1 MNARTRPLHTGK
13 HSWVAE
19 ANHADCDF
27 PLDNLPFGLF
37 CERDGDDL
45 AVGLA
50 IGDRVLDLVQAGKLG
65 LIADHGELQQCVAER
80 SLNPLFGLGNEAAA
94 RLRAQAI
101 GLLAEGAAQRRAVE
115 PCLRPLAGIRLA
127 VPFNVGDY
135 TDFLASY
142 HHAFNVGSLY
152 RPDNPVLPNF
162 TSMPIAYHGRASS
175 VVTSG
180 EPVFR
185 PQGLFKASHGDTQP
199 MFGHT
204 RKLDY
209 ELEFGVFIGKGN
221 ARGAAIGVDEAQ
233 SHIAGVCLLN
243 DWSARDV
250 QAWETQPLGPFL
262 GKNFCTTIS
271 PWVVTMEALAPYR
284 AALGR
289 DPDAPPA
296 FGYLSSSAD
305 AANGAFEIHAQVRLL
320 TAAMAR
326 EGLPPAVISQ
336 SLLSRD
342 SYWTFAQMIA
352 HHTVNGCNLRTGDLL
367 GTGTLSGPTPGTE
380 GSLLELTRGGKQPL
394 VLPNGEQRVFLED
407 GDELRLS
414 AYCQREQGPRIGFG
428 ECAGRIVQGT

>member
-1 MNARTRPLHTGK
+1 MNAQARPLHTGK
-13 HSWVAE
+13 HSWVVE
-19 ANHADCDF
+19 ANYLDCDF
-27 PLDNLPFGLF
+27 PLDNLPLGLF
-37 CERDGDDL
+37 RDEDGADY
-45 AVGLA
+45 AIGVA
-50 IGDRVLDLVQAGKLG
+50 IGDQVLDLGQASRQG
-65 LIADHGELQQCVAER
+65 LIVDHGALQQCVAEK
-80 SLNPLFGLGNEAAA
+80 SLNALFAQGNEAAA

-101 GLLAEGAAQRRAVE
+101 GLLEEGAVQRRAVE
-115 PCLRPLAGIRLA
+115 PCLRSLTGISLS
-127 VPFNVGDY
+127 VPFAVGDY

-162 TSMPIAYHGRASS
+162 TSMPIAYHGRAST

-185 PQGLFKASHGDTQP
+185 PEGLFKASYDDALPT
-199 MFGHT
+199 FGHT

-209 ELEFGVFIGKGN
+209 EMEFGVFISKGN

-233 SHIAGVCLLN
+233 THIAGVCLLN
-243 DWSARDV
+243 DWSARDI

-284 AALGR
+284 IALGR
-289 DPDAPPA
+289 DSAAPPA
-296 FGYLSSSAD
+296 FGYLSSPAD

-326 EGLPPAVISQ
+326 EGLPSVVISQ
-336 SLLSRD
+336 SMLNRD

-428 ECAGRIVQGT
+428 ECAGRIVRGM